1 MSFAATDYPSGA
13 LTGSG
18 THNVTLSGSAVPD
31 GMLLFASL
39 GGTETVG
46 ELFTYSIKLKTP
58 DILNLG
64 YVSPAANLQLKPMVG
79 KDLCVN
85 IELDGGGKRY
95 ISGLVTAARVA
106 GHQGRSVVYELR
118 LEPWLKILTHTSD
131 YKAFQ
136 NKNVVEIL
144 DEVLDEYPWPVEKRL
159 VENYPT
165 RAWQVQYGET
175 DFDFVQRLMQE
186 WGIYWW
192 FEHSENSHT
201 LVLADAINVHKA
213 CADSPLV
220 CYYQKGLKLDKE
232 FIHTITAN
240 ESLRS
245 GQWVLND
252 FDFMKPRS
260 LLKSTVANPRETG
273 LAEYEHYEWPGDYFT
288 KSEGEMLTRI
298 RMEEQRSPGS
308 RVQGSGNI
316 RTLMTGFTFT
326 LENYPTA
333 EVNREYLL
341 VQTTLFIQDN
351 AQHSGQEQ
359 HFSYSTSFE
368 LHPTSE
374 VYRPQRTL
382 SKPHTKG
389 PQSAIVTGPAG
400 QGRAG
405 QGRAGQE
412 IWTDKYG
419 RVKVQ
424 FGWDR
429 YGKNDENSSC
439 WVRVSYP
446 WAGKGFGGIQIPRIG
461 QEVLVDFKNGDPD
474 LPIIV
479 GRTYNQDTMP
489 PWGLPGAAT
498 QSGFYSHTIGGGPTN
513 ANALRFEDKPGGEEV
528 WLHAEKDQRIE
539 VNNNESHWVGNNRLK
554 VIDKTETAII
564 GEERSLTV
572 QMDDTSLAGQNKTI
586 QAVQNLRLAAGDSI
600 ILSCGNTILQMTS
613 DGIFNI
619 TCKNFNITAT
629 ENGKINTQSG
639 QLDLN
644 MNDRA
649 ADILPPGTPEKTA
662 LQLAI
667 DVAFMTKK

>member
-85 IELDGGGKRY
+85 FELDGGGKRY

-400 QGRAG
+400 Q
-405 QGRAGQE
+405 E

-513 ANALRFEDKPGGEEV
+513 ANALRFEDKTGGEEI

-644 MNDRA
+644 MNNRA
-649 ADILPPGTPEKTA
+649 ADILPPGTSEKTA

>member
-144 DEVLDEYPWPVEKRL
+144 DEVLDEYSWPVEKRL

-400 QGRAG
+400 Q
-405 QGRAGQE
+405 E

-513 ANALRFEDKPGGEEV
+513 ANALRFEDKTGGEEI

-644 MNDRA
+644 MNNRA
-649 ADILPPGTPEKTA
+649 ADILPPGTSEKTA

>member
-118 LEPWLKILTHTSD
+118 IEPWLKILTHTSD

-389 PQSAIVTGPAG
+389 PQSAIVTGPT
-400 QGRAG
+400 
-405 QGRAGQE
+405 GQE

-513 ANALRFEDKPGGEEV
+513 ANALRFEDKTGGEEI

-644 MNDRA
+644 MNNRA
-649 ADILPPGTPEKTA
+649 ADILPPGTSEKTA

>member
-18 THNVTLSGSAVPD
+18 KHNVTLSGSAVPD

-79 KDLCVN
+79 KDLCVH

-136 NKNVVEIL
+136 NKNVVDIL

-175 DFDFVQRLMQE
+175 DFAFNQRLMQE

-351 AQHSGQEQ
+351 AQHSGQDQ

-389 PQSAIVTGPAG
+389 PQSAIVTGP
-400 QGRAG
+400 
-405 QGRAGQE
+405 AGQE

-498 QSGFYSHTIGGGPTN
+498 QSGFYSHTIGGGPAN

-564 GEERSLTV
+564 GEKRSLTV
-572 QMDDTSLAGQNKTI
+572 QTDDISLAGGDKTI
-586 QAVQNLRLAAGDSI
+586 QTVQNLRLAAGDSI
-600 ILSCGNTILQMTS
+600 ILSCGKTILQMTS
-613 DGIFNI
+613 DGMFNI

-649 ADILPPGTPEKTA
+649 ADIPPPGTSEKTT

-667 DVAFMTKK
+667 DVTFMTKNK

>member
-1 MSFAATDYPSGA
+1 MSFTATDYPSGT
-13 LTGSG
+13 LIGSG
-18 THNVTLSGSAVPD
+18 KHNVTLSGSAVPD

-58 DILNLG
+58 DTLNIG
-64 YVSPAANLQLKPMVG
+64 YVSPAANLQLKSMVG
-79 KDLCVN
+79 KDLCVH

-118 LEPWLKILTHTSD
+118 IEPWLKILTHTSD

-136 NKNVVEIL
+136 NKNVVDIL

-165 RAWQVQYGET
+165 RTWQVQYGET
-175 DFDFVQRLMQE
+175 DFDFIQRLMQE

-201 LVLADAINVHKA
+201 LVLADAINVHKT

-316 RTLMTGFTFT
+316 RTLMTGFTFI

-341 VQTTLFIQDN
+341 AQT
-351 AQHSGQEQ
+351 
-359 HFSYSTSFE
+359 
-368 LHPTSE
+368 
-374 VYRPQRTL
+374 TL

-389 PQSAIVTGPAG
+389 PQSAIVTGP
-400 QGRAG
+400 
-405 QGRAGQE
+405 AGQE

-439 WVRVSYP
+439 WIRVSYP

-513 ANALRFEDKPGGEEV
+513 ANALRFEDKTGGEEV

-564 GEERSLTV
+564 GEKRSLTV
-572 QMDDTSLAGQNKTI
+572 QTDDISLAGGDKTI
-586 QAVQNLRLAAGDSI
+586 QTVQNLRLAAGDSI
-600 ILSCGNTILQMTS
+600 ILSCGETILQMTS

-649 ADILPPGTPEKTA
+649 ANIPPPGALEKTA
-662 LQLAI
+662 LQTAI
-667 DVAFMTKK
+667 DVTFMTKK

>member
-106 GHQGRSVVYELR
+106 GHQGRLVVYELR

-400 QGRAG
+400 Q
-405 QGRAGQE
+405 E

-513 ANALRFEDKPGGEEV
+513 ANALRFEDKTGGEEI

-644 MNDRA
+644 MNNRA
-649 ADILPPGTPEKTA
+649 ADILPPGTSEKTA

>member
-1 MSFAATDYPSGA
+1 MSFTATDYPSGT
-13 LTGSG
+13 LIGSG
-18 THNVTLSGSAVPD
+18 KHNVTLSGSAVPD

-58 DILNLG
+58 DTLNIG
-64 YVSPAANLQLKPMVG
+64 YVSPAANLQLKSMVG
-79 KDLCVN
+79 KDLCVH

-118 LEPWLKILTHTSD
+118 IEPWLKILTHTSD

-136 NKNVVEIL
+136 NKNVVDIL

-165 RAWQVQYGET
+165 RTWQVQYGET
-175 DFDFVQRLMQE
+175 DFDFIQRLMQE

-201 LVLADAINVHKA
+201 LVLADAINVHKT

-316 RTLMTGFTFT
+316 RTLMTGFTFI

-341 VQTTLFIQDN
+341 AQTTLFIQDN

-368 LHPTSE
+368 LHPTNE

-389 PQSAIVTGPAG
+389 PQSAIVTGP
-400 QGRAG
+400 
-405 QGRAGQE
+405 AGQE

-439 WVRVSYP
+439 WIRVSYP

-513 ANALRFEDKPGGEEV
+513 ANALRFEDKTGGEEV

-564 GEERSLTV
+564 GEKRSLTV
-572 QMDDTSLAGQNKTI
+572 QTDDISLAGGDKTI
-586 QAVQNLRLAAGDSI
+586 QTVQNLRLAAGDSI
-600 ILSCGNTILQMTS
+600 IFSCGETILQMTS

-649 ADILPPGTPEKTA
+649 ANIPPPGALEKTA
-662 LQLAI
+662 LQTAI
-667 DVAFMTKK
+667 DVTFMTKK

>member
-1 MSFAATDYPSGA
+1 
-13 LTGSG
+13 GSG

-400 QGRAG
+400 Q
-405 QGRAGQE
+405 E

-513 ANALRFEDKPGGEEV
+513 ANALRFEDKTGGEEI

-644 MNDRA
+644 MNNRA
-649 ADILPPGTPEKTA
+649 ADILPPGTSEKTA

>member
-260 LLKSTVANPRETG
+260 LLKSIVANPRETG

-316 RTLMTGFTFT
+316 RTLMTGFTFI

-359 HFSYSTSFE
+359 HFSYSSSFE

-389 PQSAIVTGPAG
+389 PQSAIVTGP
-400 QGRAG
+400 
-405 QGRAGQE
+405 AGQE

-644 MNDRA
+644 MNNRA
-649 ADILPPGTPEKTA
+649 ADILPPGTSEKTA

>member
-1 MSFAATDYPSGA
+1 
-13 LTGSG
+13 
-18 THNVTLSGSAVPD
+18 
-31 GMLLFASL
+31 
-39 GGTETVG
+39 

-400 QGRAG
+400 Q
-405 QGRAGQE
+405 E

-513 ANALRFEDKPGGEEV
+513 ANALRFEDKTGGEEI

-644 MNDRA
+644 MNNRA
-649 ADILPPGTPEKTA
+649 ADILPPGTSEKTA

>member
-1 MSFAATDYPSGA
+1 MSFTATDYPSGT
-13 LTGSG
+13 LIGSG
-18 THNVTLSGSAVPD
+18 KHNVTLSGSAVPD

-46 ELFTYSIKLKTP
+46 ELFTYSIKSKTP
-58 DILNLG
+58 DTLNIG
-64 YVSPAANLQLKPMVG
+64 YVSPAANLQLKSMVG
-79 KDLCVN
+79 KDLCVH

-118 LEPWLKILTHTSD
+118 IEPWLKILTHTSD

-136 NKNVVEIL
+136 NKNVVDIL

-165 RAWQVQYGET
+165 RTWQVQYGET
-175 DFDFVQRLMQE
+175 DFDFIQRLMQE

-201 LVLADAINVHKA
+201 LVLADAINVHKT

-341 VQTTLFIQDN
+341 AQTTLFIQDN

-368 LHPTSE
+368 LHPTNE

-389 PQSAIVTGPAG
+389 PQSAIVTGP
-400 QGRAG
+400 
-405 QGRAGQE
+405 AGQE

-439 WVRVSYP
+439 WIRVSYP

-513 ANALRFEDKPGGEEV
+513 ANALRFEDKTGGEEV

-564 GEERSLTV
+564 GEKRSLTV
-572 QMDDTSLAGQNKTI
+572 QTDDISLAGGDKTI
-586 QAVQNLRLAAGDSI
+586 QTVQNLRLAAGDSI
-600 ILSCGNTILQMTS
+600 ILSCGETILQMTS

-649 ADILPPGTPEKTA
+649 ANIPPPGALEKTA
-662 LQLAI
+662 LQTAI
-667 DVAFMTKK
+667 DVTFMTKK

>member
-1 MSFAATDYPSGA
+1 
-13 LTGSG
+13 
-18 THNVTLSGSAVPD
+18 
-31 GMLLFASL
+31 
-39 GGTETVG
+39 
-46 ELFTYSIKLKTP
+46 
-58 DILNLG
+58 NLG

-118 LEPWLKILTHTSD
+118 IEPWLKILTHTSD

-175 DFDFVQRLMQE
+175 DFDFIQRLMQE

-192 FEHSENSHT
+192 FEHNENSHT

-389 PQSAIVTGPAG
+389 PQSAIVTGPT
-400 QGRAG
+400 
-405 QGRAGQE
+405 GQE

-513 ANALRFEDKPGGEEV
+513 ANALRFEDKTGGEEI

-564 GEERSLTV
+564 GEKRSLTV
-572 QMDDTSLAGQNKTI
+572 QTDDTSLAGRNKTI

-600 ILSCGNTILQMTS
+600 ILSCGETILQMTS

-649 ADILPPGTPEKTA
+649 ADIPPPGTSEKTA

-667 DVAFMTKK
+667 DVTFMTKK

>member
-175 DFDFVQRLMQE
+175 DFDFIQRLMQE

-316 RTLMTGFTFT
+316 RTLMTGFTFI

-351 AQHSGQEQ
+351 AQHSGQDQ
-359 HFSYSTSFE
+359 HFTYSTSFE

-389 PQSAIVTGPAG
+389 PQSAIVTGP
-400 QGRAG
+400 
-405 QGRAGQE
+405 AGQE

-564 GEERSLTV
+564 GEKRSLTV

-600 ILSCGNTILQMTS
+600 ILSCGKTILQMTS

-649 ADILPPGTPEKTA
+649 ADIPPPGTSEKTA

-667 DVAFMTKK
+667 DVTFMNKK

>member
-1 MSFAATDYPSGA
+1 
-13 LTGSG
+13 
-18 THNVTLSGSAVPD
+18 SGSAVPD

-118 LEPWLKILTHTSD
+118 IEPWLKILTHTSD

-175 DFDFVQRLMQE
+175 DFDFIQRLMQE

-192 FEHSENSHT
+192 FEHNENSHT

-298 RMEEQRSPGS
+298 RMEEQCSPGS

-389 PQSAIVTGPAG
+389 PQSAIVTGPT
-400 QGRAG
+400 
-405 QGRAGQE
+405 GQE

-513 ANALRFEDKPGGEEV
+513 ANALRFEDKTGGEEI

-564 GEERSLTV
+564 GEKRSLTV
-572 QMDDTSLAGQNKTI
+572 QTDDTSLAGRNKTI

-600 ILSCGNTILQMTS
+600 ILSCGETILQMTS

-649 ADILPPGTPEKTA
+649 ADIPPPGTSEKTA

-667 DVAFMTKK
+667 DVTFMTKK

>member
-400 QGRAG
+400 Q
-405 QGRAGQE
+405 E

-513 ANALRFEDKPGGEEV
+513 ANALRFEDKTGGEEI

-644 MNDRA
+644 MNNRA
-649 ADILPPGTPEKTA
+649 ADILPPGTSEKT
-662 LQLAI
+662 
-667 DVAFMTKK
+667 

>member
-64 YVSPAANLQLKPMVG
+64 YVSPAANLQLKPMMG

-400 QGRAG
+400 Q
-405 QGRAGQE
+405 E

-513 ANALRFEDKPGGEEV
+513 ANALRFEDKTGGEEI

-644 MNDRA
+644 MNNRA
-649 ADILPPGTPEKTA
+649 ADILPPGTSEKTA

>member
-1 MSFAATDYPSGA
+1 
-13 LTGSG
+13 SG

-260 LLKSTVANPRETG
+260 LLKSIVANPRETG

-316 RTLMTGFTFT
+316 RTLMTGFTFI

-389 PQSAIVTGPAG
+389 PQSAIVTGP
-400 QGRAG
+400 
-405 QGRAGQE
+405 AGQE

-644 MNDRA
+644 MNNRA
-649 ADILPPGTPEKTA
+649 ADILPPGTSEKTA
-662 LQLAI
+662 LQL
-667 DVAFMTKK
+667 

>member
-136 NKNVVEIL
+136 NKNVVDIL

-175 DFDFVQRLMQE
+175 DFAFIQRLMQE

-400 QGRAG
+400 Q
-405 QGRAGQE
+405 E

-600 ILSCGNTILQMTS
+600 ILSCGKTILQMTS

-649 ADILPPGTPEKTA
+649 ADILPPGASEKTA

>member
-18 THNVTLSGSAVPD
+18 KHNVTLSGSAVPD

-79 KDLCVN
+79 KDLCVH

-136 NKNVVEIL
+136 NKNVVDIL

-175 DFDFVQRLMQE
+175 DFAFIQRLMQE

-201 LVLADAINVHKA
+201 LVLADAINIHKA

-351 AQHSGQEQ
+351 AQHSGQDQ

-389 PQSAIVTGPAG
+389 PQSAIVTGP
-400 QGRAG
+400 
-405 QGRAGQE
+405 AGQE

-498 QSGFYSHTIGGGPTN
+498 QSGFYSHTIGGGPAN

-564 GEERSLTV
+564 GEKRSLTV
-572 QMDDTSLAGQNKTI
+572 QTDDISLAGGDKTI
-586 QAVQNLRLAAGDSI
+586 QTVQNLRLAAGDSI
-600 ILSCGNTILQMTS
+600 ILSCGKTILQMTS
-613 DGIFNI
+613 DGMFNI

-649 ADILPPGTPEKTA
+649 AD
-662 LQLAI
+662 
-667 DVAFMTKK
+667 

>member
-1 MSFAATDYPSGA
+1 MSFTATDYPSGT
-13 LTGSG
+13 LIGSG
-18 THNVTLSGSAVPD
+18 KHNVTLSGSAVPD

-58 DILNLG
+58 DTLNIG
-64 YVSPAANLQLKPMVG
+64 YVSPAANLQLKSMVG
-79 KDLCVN
+79 KDLCVH

-118 LEPWLKILTHTSD
+118 IEPWLKILTHTSD

-136 NKNVVEIL
+136 NKNVVDIL

-159 VENYPT
+159 VENYPIRT
-165 RAWQVQYGET
+165 WQVQYGET
-175 DFDFVQRLMQE
+175 DFDFIQRLMQE

-201 LVLADAINVHKA
+201 LVLADAINVHKT

-316 RTLMTGFTFT
+316 RTLMTGFTFI

-341 VQTTLFIQDN
+341 AQTTLFIQDN

-368 LHPTSE
+368 LHPTNE

-389 PQSAIVTGPAG
+389 PQSAIVTGP
-400 QGRAG
+400 
-405 QGRAGQE
+405 AGQE

-439 WVRVSYP
+439 WIRVSYP

-513 ANALRFEDKPGGEEV
+513 ANALRFEDKTGGEEV

-564 GEERSLTV
+564 GEKRSLTV
-572 QMDDTSLAGQNKTI
+572 QTDDISLAGGDKTI
-586 QAVQNLRLAAGDSI
+586 QTVQNLRLAAGDSI
-600 ILSCGNTILQMTS
+600 IFSCGETILQMTS

-649 ADILPPGTPEKTA
+649 ANIPPPGALEKTA
-662 LQLAI
+662 LQTAI
-667 DVAFMTKK
+667 DVTFMTKK

>member
-118 LEPWLKILTHTSD
+118 IEPWLKILTHTSD

-400 QGRAG
+400 Q
-405 QGRAGQE
+405 E

-513 ANALRFEDKPGGEEV
+513 ANALRFEDKTGGEEI

-564 GEERSLTV
+564 GEKRSLTV
-572 QMDDTSLAGQNKTI
+572 QTDYTSLAGRNKTI

-600 ILSCGNTILQMTS
+600 ILSCGETILQMTS

-649 ADILPPGTPEKTA
+649 ADIPPPGTSEKTA

-667 DVAFMTKK
+667 DVTFMTKK

>member
-18 THNVTLSGSAVPD
+18 TRNVTLSGSAVPD

-400 QGRAG
+400 Q
-405 QGRAGQE
+405 E

-513 ANALRFEDKPGGEEV
+513 ANALRFEDKTGGEEI

-644 MNDRA
+644 MNNRA
-649 ADILPPGTPEKTA
+649 ADILPPGTSEKTA
-662 LQLAI
+662 
-667 DVAFMTKK
+667 

>member
-18 THNVTLSGSAVPD
+18 KHNVTLSGSAVPD

-79 KDLCVN
+79 KDLCVH

-136 NKNVVEIL
+136 NKNVVDIL

-175 DFDFVQRLMQE
+175 DFAFIQRLMQE

-201 LVLADAINVHKA
+201 LVLADAINIHKA

-351 AQHSGQEQ
+351 AQHSGQDQ

-389 PQSAIVTGPAG
+389 PQSAIVTGP
-400 QGRAG
+400 
-405 QGRAGQE
+405 AGQE

-498 QSGFYSHTIGGGPTN
+498 QSGFYSHTIGGGPAN

-564 GEERSLTV
+564 GEKRSLTV
-572 QMDDTSLAGQNKTI
+572 QTDDISLAGGDKTI
-586 QAVQNLRLAAGDSI
+586 QTVQNLRLAAGDSI
-600 ILSCGNTILQMTS
+600 ILSCGKTILQMTS
-613 DGIFNI
+613 DGMFNI

-649 ADILPPGTPEKTA
+649 ADIPPPGTSEKTT

-667 DVAFMTKK
+667 DVTFMTKNK

>member
-58 DILNLG
+58 DTLNLG

-85 IELDGGGKRY
+85 IEFDGGGKRY

-136 NKNVVEIL
+136 NKNVVDIL

-175 DFDFVQRLMQE
+175 DFAFIQRLMQE

-400 QGRAG
+400 Q
-405 QGRAGQE
+405 E

-498 QSGFYSHTIGGGPTN
+498 QSGFYSHTIGGGPAN

-564 GEERSLTV
+564 GEKRSLTV
-572 QMDDTSLAGQNKTI
+572 QTDDISLAGGDKTI
-586 QAVQNLRLAAGDSI
+586 QTVQNLRLAAGDSI
-600 ILSCGNTILQMTS
+600 ILSCGKTILQMTS
-613 DGIFNI
+613 DGMFNI

-649 ADILPPGTPEKTA
+649 ADIPPPGTSEKTT

-667 DVAFMTKK
+667 DVTFMTKNK

>member
-400 QGRAG
+400 Q
-405 QGRAGQE
+405 E

-513 ANALRFEDKPGGEEV
+513 ANALRFEDKTGGEEI

-644 MNDRA
+644 MNNRA
-649 ADILPPGTPEKTA
+649 ADILPPGTSEKTA

-667 DVAFMTKK
+667 DVA

>member
-13 LTGSG
+13 LIGSG

-118 LEPWLKILTHTSD
+118 IEPWLKILTHTSD

-175 DFDFVQRLMQE
+175 DFDFIQRLMQE

-389 PQSAIVTGPAG
+389 PQSAIVTGPT
-400 QGRAG
+400 
-405 QGRAGQE
+405 GQE

-513 ANALRFEDKPGGEEV
+513 ANALRFEDKTGGEEI

-564 GEERSLTV
+564 GEKRSLTV
-572 QMDDTSLAGQNKTI
+572 QTDDTSLAGRNKTI

-600 ILSCGNTILQMTS
+600 ILSCGETILQMTS

-649 ADILPPGTPEKTA
+649 ADIPPPGTSEKTA

-667 DVAFMTKK
+667 DVTFMTKK

>member
-400 QGRAG
+400 Q
-405 QGRAGQE
+405 E

-513 ANALRFEDKPGGEEV
+513 ANALRFEDKTGGEEI

-539 VNNNESHWVGNNRLK
+539 LNNNESHWVGNNRLK

-644 MNDRA
+644 MNNRA
-649 ADILPPGTPEKTA
+649 ADILPPGTSEKTA

>member
-260 LLKSTVANPRETG
+260 LLKSIVANPRETG

-316 RTLMTGFTFT
+316 RTLMTGFTFI

-400 QGRAG
+400 Q
-405 QGRAGQE
+405 E

-429 YGKNDENSSC
+429 YAKNDENSSC

-644 MNDRA
+644 MNNRA
-649 ADILPPGTPEKTA
+649 ADILPPGTSEKTA

>member
-13 LTGSG
+13 LAGSG

-58 DILNLG
+58 DILNLD

-95 ISGLVTAARVA
+95 ISGLVTAVRVV

-118 LEPWLKILTHTSD
+118 LEPWLKTLTHTSD

-136 NKNVVEIL
+136 NKNVVNIL

-175 DFDFVQRLMQE
+175 DFDFIQRLMQE

-192 FEHSENSHT
+192 FEHNENSHT

-400 QGRAG
+400 Q
-405 QGRAGQE
+405 E

-446 WAGKGFGGIQIPRIG
+446 WAGKGFGMIQIPRIG

-564 GEERSLTV
+564 GEKRSLTV

-600 ILSCGNTILQMTS
+600 ILSCGKTILQMTS

-649 ADILPPGTPEKTA
+649 ADIPPPGTSEKTA

-667 DVAFMTKK
+667 DVTFMNKK

>member
-58 DILNLG
+58 DTLNLG

-136 NKNVVEIL
+136 NKNVVDIL

-175 DFDFVQRLMQE
+175 DFAFIQRLMQE

-400 QGRAG
+400 Q
-405 QGRAGQE
+405 E

-498 QSGFYSHTIGGGPTN
+498 QSGFYSHTIGGGPAN

-564 GEERSLTV
+564 GEKRSLTV
-572 QMDDTSLAGQNKTI
+572 QTDDISLAGGDKTI
-586 QAVQNLRLAAGDSI
+586 QTVQNLRLAAGDSI
-600 ILSCGNTILQMTS
+600 ILSCGKTILQMTS
-613 DGIFNI
+613 DGMFNI

-639 QLDLN
+639 
-644 MNDRA
+644 
-649 ADILPPGTPEKTA
+649 
-662 LQLAI
+662 
-667 DVAFMTKK
+667 

>member
-58 DILNLG
+58 DTLNLG

-136 NKNVVEIL
+136 NKNVVDIL

-175 DFDFVQRLMQE
+175 DFAFIQRLMQE

-400 QGRAG
+400 Q
-405 QGRAGQE
+405 E

-498 QSGFYSHTIGGGPTN
+498 QSGFYSHTIGGGPAN

-564 GEERSLTV
+564 GEKRSLTV
-572 QMDDTSLAGQNKTI
+572 QTDDISLAGGDKTI
-586 QAVQNLRLAAGDSI
+586 QTVQNLRLAAGDSI
-600 ILSCGNTILQMTS
+600 ILSCGKTILQMTS
-613 DGIFNI
+613 DGMFNI

-644 MNDRA
+644 MNDSLVHGYRYHR
-649 ADILPPGTPEKTA
+649 
-662 LQLAI
+662 QL
-667 DVAFMTKK
+667 

>member
-13 LTGSG
+13 LAGSG

-58 DILNLG
+58 DILNLD

-95 ISGLVTAARVA
+95 ISGLVTAARVV

-118 LEPWLKILTHTSD
+118 LEPWLKTLTHTSD

-136 NKNVVEIL
+136 NKNVVNIL

-175 DFDFVQRLMQE
+175 DFDFIQRLMQE

-192 FEHSENSHT
+192 FEHNENSHT

-400 QGRAG
+400 Q
-405 QGRAGQE
+405 E

-446 WAGKGFGGIQIPRIG
+446 WAGKGFGMIQIPRIG

-554 VIDKTETAII
+554 VIDKTEIAII
-564 GEERSLTV
+564 GEKRSLTV

-600 ILSCGNTILQMTS
+600 ILSCGKTILQMTS

-649 ADILPPGTPEKTA
+649 ADIPPPGTSEKTA

-667 DVAFMTKK
+667 DVTFMNKK

>member
-1 MSFAATDYPSGA
+1 
-13 LTGSG
+13 
-18 THNVTLSGSAVPD
+18 
-31 GMLLFASL
+31 MLLFASL

-58 DILNLG
+58 DILNLD

-95 ISGLVTAARVA
+95 ISGLVTAARVV

-118 LEPWLKILTHTSD
+118 LEPWLKTLTHTSD

-136 NKNVVEIL
+136 NKNVVNIL

-175 DFDFVQRLMQE
+175 DFDFIQRLMQE

-192 FEHSENSHT
+192 FEHNENSHT

-400 QGRAG
+400 Q
-405 QGRAGQE
+405 E

-446 WAGKGFGGIQIPRIG
+446 WAGKGFGMIQIPRIG

-564 GEERSLTV
+564 GEKRSLTV

-600 ILSCGNTILQMTS
+600 ILS
-613 DGIFNI
+613 
-619 TCKNFNITAT
+619 
-629 ENGKINTQSG
+629 
-639 QLDLN
+639 
-644 MNDRA
+644 
-649 ADILPPGTPEKTA
+649 
-662 LQLAI
+662 
-667 DVAFMTKK
+667 

>member
-400 QGRAG
+400 Q
-405 QGRAGQE
+405 E

-513 ANALRFEDKPGGEEV
+513 ANALRFEDKTGGEEI

-644 MNDRA
+644 MNNRA
-649 ADILPPGTPEKTA
+649 ADILP
-662 LQLAI
+662 
-667 DVAFMTKK
+667 